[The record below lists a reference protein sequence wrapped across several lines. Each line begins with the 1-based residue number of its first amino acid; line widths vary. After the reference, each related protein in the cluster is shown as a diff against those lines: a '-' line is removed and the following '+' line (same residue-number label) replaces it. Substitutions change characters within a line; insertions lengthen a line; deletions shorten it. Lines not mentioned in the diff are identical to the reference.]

1 MNKNSLIVAQNIGYK
16 INENKLFHNISF
28 DIKHG
33 EALHIKGRNGSGKST
48 LIRIILGITE
58 PVKGTLENKSTK
70 EICYLGHKNALK
82 TYLTLDDNINLM
94 QLTNCDML
102 KSYLDKLELNKYRDV
117 TVSNLSFGQQKKL
130 ALLRVFLNNSDLIIL
145 DEPFVGLDDGALS
158 ILTSF
163 LNNELIKNKS
173 LVFTSHIPC
182 NINSNVLEIP
192 K

>member
-58 PVKGTLENKSTK
+58 PVKGTIENKSTK

-94 QLTNCDML
+94 QLTNCDIL

-145 DEPFVGLDDGALS
+145 DEPFVGLDDGAHTV
-158 ILTSF
+158 LTSF
-163 LNNELIKNKS
+163 LNSELDKNKS

-182 NINSNVLEIP
+182 NINSKILEIP

>member
-16 INENKLFHNISF
+16 INENNLFHNISF
-28 DIKHG
+28 DIKYG

-70 EICYLGHKNALK
+70 DICYLGHKNALK

-94 QLTNCDML
+94 QLTNCDTL

-145 DEPFVGLDDGALS
+145 DEPFVGLDDGAHTV
-158 ILTSF
+158 LTSF
-163 LNNELIKNKS
+163 LNNELDKNKS
-173 LVFTSHIPC
+173 LIFTSHIPC
-182 NINSNVLEIP
+182 NINSKILEIP

>member
-16 INENKLFHNISF
+16 INENNLFHNISF

-145 DEPFVGLDDGALS
+145 DEPFVGLDDGAHTV
-158 ILTSF
+158 LTSF
-163 LNNELIKNKS
+163 LNNELDKNKS

-182 NINSNVLEIP
+182 NINSKVLEIP

>member
-158 ILTSF
+158 LLTSF
-163 LNNELIKNKS
+163 LNNELNKNKS

-182 NINSNVLEIP
+182 NINSKILEIP

>member
-58 PVKGTLENKSTK
+58 PVKGTIENKSTK

-163 LNNELIKNKS
+163 LNNELNKNKS

-182 NINSNVLEIP
+182 NINSKILEMP